1 MRKIKLK
8 LTPFEAKLM
17 FNILIDKQKET
28 LEEIDNARGAELA
41 ELAEQVKLIEETQ
54 ER

>member
-1 MRKIKLK
+1 MEKSRLAQKRDELIK
-8 LTPFEAKLM
+8 
-17 FNILIDKQKET
+17 
-28 LEEIDNARGAELA
+28 LEEIDNARGVELA